1 MGGWEWAGVGAEGWE
16 LEVQR
21 QRERVR
27 VYAIRWF
34 SLAEVAKRGSLF
46 GQTQSHS
53 VQLGKKRLGKKK
65 KKRNPPRVSYHVICI
80 VALPGKS
87 KESPVVALKFRKKT
101 HRKPTQ
107 DLQ

>member
-1 MGGWEWAGVGAEGWE
+1 MGAEGWE

-65 KKRNPPRVSYHVICI
+65 KKK
-80 VALPGKS
+80 KS
-87 KESPVVALKFRKKT
+87 TSSLLSRYLYCCLAR
-101 HRKPTQ
+101 
-107 DLQ
+107 